1 VKIRHALARPRG
13 PQEIVDFPHHGKY
26 HGTPATRLSM
36 HASPFPEAPSA
47 RTGGADGPLVSVGLP
62 VFNGESFLRG
72 AMDSILGQ
80 SHSNLELIVSDNA
93 STDGSAAIADEYAA
107 RDSRVRNF
115 RQPRNIG
122 ATRNYNFVAARAR
135 GKYMKWA
142 SANDYCD
149 TAMFAA
155 CVEVLESDPGVV
167 LCYGRTRLVDEST
180 GAVRSFDGDFQITDE
195 LPSVRLARVVTQ
207 MSLNNAFNG
216 LIRTEALR
224 RTGMIRG
231 YPAGD
236 IVLMAELAMAGKFVL
251 LPQPLLHRRMGP
263 RTFSSQ
269 LNEVE
274 LRYFLDPE
282 AKSGAGLDRLRMNLD
297 YFRSALRAPIPLRE
311 KRRALAFLA
320 RCAYWDARKTFRRPR
335 HASDTRL

>member
-1 VKIRHALARPRG
+1 
-13 PQEIVDFPHHGKY
+13 
-26 HGTPATRLSM
+26 M
-36 HASPFPEAPSA
+36 HASPFPEAPIA
-47 RTGGADGPLVSVGLP
+47 RTGTADGPLVSVGLP

-80 SHSNLELIVSDNA
+80 SHANLELIVSDNA
-93 STDGSAAIADEYAA
+93 SEDGSAAIAEEYAA
-107 RDSRVRNF
+107 RDPRVRFF

-149 TAMFAA
+149 AAMFAS
-155 CVEVLESDPGVV
+155 CVEVLESDAGVV
-167 LCYGRTRLVDEST
+167 LCYGRTRLVDEAT

-195 LPSVRLARVVTQ
+195 LPSVRFSRVVTQ
-207 MSLNNAFNG
+207 MTLNNAFNG
-216 LIRTEALR
+216 LMRAEALR
-224 RTGMIRG
+224 KTGLIRG

-251 LPQPLLHRRMGP
+251 LPQPFLHRRMGP

-269 LNEVE
+269 LDDAE

-282 AKSGAGLDRLRMNLD
+282 AKSGAGFDRLRLNLD
-297 YFRSALRAPIPLRE
+297 YFRAALRAPMSFRE
-311 KRRALAFLA
+311 KLRALAFLA
-320 RCAYWDARKTFRRPR
+320 RCAYWDIRKTFRRPR
-335 HASDTRL
+335 QASDARP